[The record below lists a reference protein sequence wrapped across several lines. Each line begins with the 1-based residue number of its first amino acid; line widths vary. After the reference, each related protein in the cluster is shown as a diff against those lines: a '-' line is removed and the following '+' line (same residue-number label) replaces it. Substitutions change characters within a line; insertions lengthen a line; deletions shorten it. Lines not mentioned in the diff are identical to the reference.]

1 MNINWAAL
9 GSTFGVS
16 VVIAVAVVG
25 AFCVGVS
32 ALARRERVSGGGA
45 GALSLGTAVLS
56 FALCASAV
64 GYGLYLIAGG

>member
-9 GSTFGVS
+9 GSTFGAS
-16 VVIAVAVVG
+16 VVITVAVVG

-32 ALARRERVSGGGA
+32 ALARRSRVSDGGA
-45 GALSLGTAVLS
+45 GTLALSTAVLS

-64 GYGLYLIAGG
+64 GYGLYLISGG